1 MLQLR
6 KSVSGGIKDSQKMK
20 TSFFDCF
27 YVMPPLKNGGH
38 YRIPPSNWLLIAGA
52 LLSKQRSYDGIEI
65 KIITAEGVKSTP
77 IKLSLISEDNLYL
90 ARRFSSILRN
100 IYKLSEIKYP
110 QDDNFIKSFPKSKGN
125 DIFIDDII
133 VDS

>member
-38 YRIPPSNWLLIAGA
+38 YNFAPP
-52 LLSKQRSYDGIEI
+52 
-65 KIITAEGVKSTP
+65 P
-77 IKLSLISEDNLYL
+77 
-90 ARRFSSILRN
+90 
-100 IYKLSEIKYP
+100 
-110 QDDNFIKSFPKSKGN
+110 
-125 DIFIDDII
+125 
-133 VDS
+133 

>member
-38 YRIPPSNWLLIAGA
+38 YNCNE
-52 LLSKQRSYDGIEI
+52 Q
-65 KIITAEGVKSTP
+65 
-77 IKLSLISEDNLYL
+77 
-90 ARRFSSILRN
+90 SSIRASVLVGWIAVREEAC
-100 IYKLSEIKYP
+100 L
-110 QDDNFIKSFPKSKGN
+110 DHF
-125 DIFIDDII
+125 
-133 VDS
+133 